1 MRYSGSPLLTCQ
13 NRRCQNMRCSDMRW
27 LWLVGSIKIQVSWAK
42 EPYQRGYIL
51 QKRPI
56 ILSILPTV
64 ATPCLSQK
72 VTTQLMFWYLDIRIC
87 HDQNMSWSEHLM
99 RQLLRSDIDTGWRGV
114 MGCLICICHFQQKSP
129 IEHVMFRTS
138 HETYC
143 YGLT

>member
-1 MRYSGSPLLTCQ
+1 MRYSGSPLLPCQ
-13 NRRCQNMRCSDMRW
+13 HRRCQNMRCSDIRW

-42 EPYQRGYIL
+42 EPYKRGYIL

-64 ATPCLSQK
+64 ATRCLSQK
-72 VTTQLMFWYLDIRIC
+72 VMTQLMFWYLDIRIC

-129 IEHVMFRTS
+129 IEHAIFRTS